1 MKVPNI
7 AFFSKPP
14 ARRLPRCRGLRGCT
28 QKCGFAKQG
37 DGSVL
42 SYMTEAARAKRIHA
56 PTPQA
61 LLNLLARI
69 KRAITIPQKCG
80 FAKQGDGSVL
90 SYMTEAARAKRIYT
104 PTPQALLNLLARIE
118 RANTTPYF
126 SENPS
131 GRNHRAL

>member
-42 SYMTEAARAKRIHA
+42 SYMTEAARAKRI
-56 PTPQA
+56 
-61 LLNLLARI
+61 
-69 KRAITIPQKCG
+69 
-80 FAKQGDGSVL
+80 
-90 SYMTEAARAKRIYT
+90 YT

-118 RANTTPYF
+118 RANTISYSHSIVAGGF
-126 SENPS
+126 ELMS
-131 GRNHRAL
+131 